1 VSDDNKI
8 LFHSVLSYPAETNAK
23 NPKCS
28 SFIKRQGKILH
39 HKCAIDWI
47 GCSMGSKVKKYVC
60 EEHEFEW
67 LTKTIQLQWKGKKF
81 RQTYKMLVP
90 EPSGKRSSACDAST
104 ASKGL
109 GRDHALARLLSND
122 ITNHIIEHKESVTVE
137 ECDEM
142 ISQLQS
148 QNPHTIED
156 KLCISEEINIAM
168 AAQVETLKSHWAQTT
183 TVVQQMVEESCIE
196 EHIPLNSSLE
206 QSLGLRAEKGTANVM
221 KVPGKNSFHFHV
233 VKPDGWNKKHCVADD
248 PPLLDLNI
256 SAKEV
261 RRQTGF
267 CSLDGLLSYIFVVGN
282 GDIARIMQQVSSLTW
297 LEEWFLYLEYQNG
310 KLMTRIEDVMA
321 VTKLIKNAP
330 LEFLHTSAKWSIAQ

>member
-1 VSDDNKI
+1 
-8 LFHSVLSYPAETNAK
+8 
-23 NPKCS
+23 
-28 SFIKRQGKILH
+28 
-39 HKCAIDWI
+39 
-47 GCSMGSKVKKYVC
+47 
-60 EEHEFEW
+60 
-67 LTKTIQLQWKGKKF
+67 
-81 RQTYKMLVP
+81 
-90 EPSGKRSSACDAST
+90 
-104 ASKGL
+104 
-109 GRDHALARLLSND
+109 
-122 ITNHIIEHKESVTVE
+122 
-137 ECDEM
+137 
-142 ISQLQS
+142 
-148 QNPHTIED
+148 
-156 KLCISEEINIAM
+156 M

-233 VKPDGWNKKHCVADD
+233 VKPDGWNKKHCIADD